1 MTRFTLSRNAV
12 ATALGVGIISLG
24 GMAYAAPD
32 NAGQTQQPQEE
43 AKQKQTIALPPSPDD
58 PQMQDLAQRQFE
70 LSTEQVL
77 PLTPEQIRAFKSK
90 VGDTTQAMRPLEPP
104 KMVTRSAKLKLEPGV
119 TPPALQ
125 VAPGYVSTV
134 LFYDS
139 SGAPWPI
146 TSITV
151 GNANKFSVQHNEN
164 LKPGNMITVSPLSRH
179 SHTNLAVTLQ
189 NQSLPVVLSV
199 KTDDAERGAIHDSL
213 VSFSATMRGPLAEK
227 PTIGGVAATSVVDE
241 TMLGFVDGV
250 PPASAKFLNCVPR
263 TDGVSVWKYDGQ
275 IYVRSRHAAVWP
287 AWNMVANGTGDV
299 RVYKMPVVPSIMLS
313 VNGATQTLSLE
324 EVGQ

>member
-1 MTRFTLSRNAV
+1 MTKFALSRNAV
-12 ATALGVGIISLG
+12 AIVLGVGIISLG

-32 NAGQTQQPQEE
+32 NTG
-43 AKQKQTIALPPSPDD
+43 QKQTITLPPSPDD

-77 PLTPEQIRAFKSK
+77 PLTPEQIRAFKAK

-250 PPASAKFLNCVPR
+250 PPASAKFMNCIPR

-275 IYVRSRHAAVWP
+275 IYVRSRHAAIWP